1 MSLSAEFDTA
11 ADRRAYAVVAAGAA
25 VLSYAHARAFF
36 AAVHG
41 HAGRVGHAADARCG
55 GVLAGLGQRPPGPGG
70 PPAADAARRG
80 VRRARRWP

>member
-25 VLSYAHARAFF
+25 VLSYDHARAFF

-41 HAGRVGHAADARCG
+41 
-55 GVLAGLGQRPPGPGG
+55 
-70 PPAADAARRG
+70 RG
-80 VRRARRWP
+80 RARRSRR